1 MNQRWVEIAGYA
13 LIVGVALFVLRP
25 FLVPLAWAAILAYAT
40 WPLLLRMRRALGGRP
55 GAAAALM
62 TLAMILVVVIPSVL
76 VSLALAAELQ
86 RTWGAFRAWLAR
98 GPAGLVE
105 AARAIPLVGPDLAA
119 RIGELIADPA
129 ALQQWVLARAGGWV
143 GAVTSAAGDA
153 GRYAIEGALT
163 VFALFFVYRD
173 GGDLGADGAR
183 VIGRLGGPRMAAMLG
198 PLGQTVRAVM
208 YGTLFTALAQGLLV
222 MLGCW
227 VAGLRAPVLLGA
239 VTVILALT
247 PLGAPLVYVS
257 ASAWLALG
265 AGRVLAGVLFLLWG
279 LLIVS
284 TADNVIRTWFLAG
297 AVRVPFLLGLFGVLG
312 GILAFGSIGLFI
324 GPVAIALLLT
334 LWRQWT
340 AEDGA
345 AA

>member
-1 MNQRWVEIAGYA
+1 
-13 LIVGVALFVLRP
+13 
-25 FLVPLAWAAILAYAT
+25 
-40 WPLLLRMRRALGGRP
+40 
-55 GAAAALM
+55 
-62 TLAMILVVVIPSVL
+62 
-76 VSLALAAELQ
+76 
-86 RTWGAFRAWLAR
+86 
-98 GPAGLVE
+98 
-105 AARAIPLVGPDLAA
+105 
-119 RIGELIADPA
+119 
-129 ALQQWVLARAGGWV
+129 
-143 GAVTSAAGDA
+143 
-153 GRYAIEGALT
+153 
-163 VFALFFVYRD
+163 
-173 GGDLGADGAR
+173 
-183 VIGRLGGPRMAAMLG
+183 
-198 PLGQTVRAVM
+198 
-208 YGTLFTALAQGLLV
+208 

-284 TADNVIRTWFLAG
+284 MADNVIRTWFLAG